1 MPCLLPLPRAEE
13 QGRER
18 ARRRQ
23 PDLGALDHG
32 GGSEQGK
39 KRERRR
45 GRFDP
50 GLFGT

>member
-1 MPCLLPLPRAEE
+1 MGKYSMSSSSPRAEE

-39 KRERRR
+39 KREEE
-45 GRFDP
+45 GAV
-50 GLFGT
+50 